1 MSSTTNTI
9 TLSHKEIIE
18 RQPTTN
24 IGTIGSV
31 SHGKSTTVHRI
42 SGTKTQRTQ
51 KEIEHQA
58 TIRLGYA
65 NVKLYQC
72 PVSGE
77 IISLSNSSKAPIS
90 KETGEPMVLI
100 KNLSFV
106 DCPGHEAYMA
116 TMMNGTAVMDS
127 AILIIASNDPIF
139 PQDQTSE
146 HLTAITNTD
155 IENIVCLQNKLDLVT
170 RDEATKHHRKLRKYL
185 DTIERTRDC
194 KILPVS
200 AQRNQNIDAVYNYLA
215 YQVEEPKRDYN
226 QKPRMTVVRTFDINH
241 PDTSLKMI
249 KGGVVGGTISR
260 GVFEIGDVVEIR
272 PGIYMKDQQGNI
284 FCSPLITRIESLK
297 SEDTELERAVAG
309 GLIGV
314 GLSIDPFFTHS
325 DHLIGQTMGL
335 VGHVPKIYK
344 QITVRY
350 RHIGMIEQMS
360 KLDSSEPVRVVVNS
374 LNIEAFKVDVDEE
387 SEKHSKK
394 KNKKNKGEKGK
405 EEKKIKTITFKLDK
419 PVALDDGEILT
430 VMRKYQGR
438 YRVYYSCLFV
448 EGEEVDGLELPQ
460 NYQELVDSNPERHYD
475 VIDDLPPMVP
485 KEQAELY
492 DYNKLLDKITFLNQE
507 EETFEVEPPIA
518 KRSGRKTIFANF
530 PQVVHSISHQTT
542 VIIGR
547 PMAENDPIRIGL
559 SQLHERLNMETH
571 LKEFIERELKKTI
584 TVNEFQQLVISGG
597 YNDGNIETLMS
608 SYLNQYVRCRQ
619 CHSMMTVLGKR
630 NRQEA
635 NLCLKCYNINLIR
648 NLQNLMK

>member
-1 MSSTTNTI
+1 MTSNSKMI
-9 TLSHKEIIE
+9 TLSHKQIIE
-18 RQPTTN
+18 KQPTTN

-77 IISLSNSSKAPIS
+77 IISLSNSSKVPIS

-127 AILIIASNDPIF
+127 AILIVASNDPVF

-146 HLTAITNTD
+146 HLTAVSNTD
-155 IENIVCLQNKLDLVT
+155 IDNILCLQNKLDLVT
-170 RDEATKHHRKLRKYL
+170 RDDAHKHHRKLRKYL
-185 DTIERTRDC
+185 DSIEKTQTTR
-194 KILPVS
+194 IIPVS
-200 AQRNQNIDAVYNYLA
+200 AQRNQNIDTVYNYLA
-215 YQVEEPKRDYN
+215 YQVNEPVRDYN

-249 KGGVVGGTISR
+249 KGGVVGGTISK
-260 GVFEIGDVVEIR
+260 GVFEIGDIVEIR
-272 PGIYMKDQQGNI
+272 PGIYQKDPQGNI
-284 FCSPLITRIESLK
+284 YCSPLITKIESLK
-297 SEDTELERAVAG
+297 SEDTQLERAVAG

-314 GLSIDPFFTHS
+314 GLSIDPYFTHC
-325 DHLIGQTMGL
+325 DQLIGQTVGL

-344 QITVRY
+344 EITVYY
-350 RHIGMIEQMS
+350 RHIGMIEKMS
-360 KLDSSEPVRVVVNS
+360 KLDTTEPVRIVVNS
-374 LNIEAFKVDVDEE
+374 LNIEGFKINKEE
-387 SEKHSKK
+387 DTGKYSKK
-394 KNKKNKGEKGK
+394 KNKKDKK
-405 EEKKIKTITFKLDK
+405 EKKEPKTITFKLDK
-419 PVALDDGEILT
+419 PVALDEGEILT

-438 YRVYYSCLFV
+438 YRVYYSCYFV
-448 EGEEVDGLELPQ
+448 EGQEVDGLELPE
-460 NYQELVDSNPERHYD
+460 NYEEMVNNIPDRQYQ
-475 VIDDLPPMVP
+475 VIDDLPKLFP
-485 KEQAELY
+485 KDQSRLY
-492 DYNKLLDKITFLNQE
+492 DYESLLDNITFLNQE
-507 EETFEVEPPIA
+507 EEIFEVEPPIA

-530 PQVVHSISHQTT
+530 PQVVHSISHHTT
-542 VIIGR
+542 LIINR
-547 PMAENDPIRIGL
+547 DMAVNDPIRIGL
-559 SQLHERLNMETH
+559 EQLNERLNMENH
-571 LKEFIERELKKTI
+571 LKDFIERELKKTI
-584 TVNEFQQLVISGG
+584 TVNECHQLVISGG
-597 YNDGNIETLMS
+597 FNNGNIETLMS
-608 SYLNQYVRCRQ
+608 SYLNKYVRCRQ
-619 CHSMMTVLGKR
+619 CHSMTTVLGIR

-648 NLQNLMK
+648 NFQNMMK